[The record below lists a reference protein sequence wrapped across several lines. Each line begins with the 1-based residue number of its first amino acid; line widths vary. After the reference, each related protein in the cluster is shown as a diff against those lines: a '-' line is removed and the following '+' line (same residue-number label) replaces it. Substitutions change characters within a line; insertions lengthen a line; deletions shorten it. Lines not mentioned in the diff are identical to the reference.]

1 MTYEVGHFTNEDTGS
16 RSYYIPWSNANK
28 RRSWDSA
35 SPSDSEPLG
44 PAFPSH
50 VSLRMCQHERVKTG
64 AICRLTGKTV
74 PGGVLV

>member
-16 RSYYIPWSNANK
+16 RSYNIPWSNANK

-35 SPSDSEPLG
+35 SLSDSEPLG
-44 PAFPSH
+44 PAFTLH
-50 VSLRMCQHERVKTG
+50 VSLRKCQHERVKTE
-64 AICRLTGKTV
+64 AICRLTGKMI